1 MKAKDNLPSGQYVA
15 RDISWMYFNQRILL
29 EAAKKTVPLMERLS
43 FLGIYSNNLDEFFR
57 VRVAT
62 LSRIIECEDKDIR
75 KEKQEAERIFKEIN
89 KLNKA
94 YTRQFEETFA
104 EILKDLEAENIYVVN
119 ETQLT
124 DEQRDY
130 LRRFY
135 LNHLNGSTFPL
146 FLPQV
151 KQLGEL
157 ADADIY
163 LAIRLTRLDE
173 EGKARKREY
182 AVIEMPVNE
191 FGRFIR
197 LPDTDGRVCLMFF
210 DDVIRFCLPWIFV
223 GMEFDVYEAYT
234 FKFTKDAEMEMDTE
248 IRSGVM
254 EKVSKGVKS
263 RKRGAPIRLVYDSN
277 MPKDLLKLIVGK
289 LNIDKSDTRVAGGRY
304 HNLKDL
310 MRFPD
315 CGRSDLKYLPQPPL
329 FKPEL
334 EEGSILDT
342 IRSKDCYL
350 HYPYHSFSTYLRVL
364 REAAISK
371 DVKSIKTS
379 LYRLAK
385 DSRVV
390 KALICAAKN
399 GKNVTVCT
407 IQSPSR
413 P

>member
-210 DDVIRFCLPWIFV
+210 DDVIRFCLPWIF
-223 GMEFDVYEAYT
+223 F
-234 FKFTKDAEMEMDTE
+234 FF
-248 IRSGVM
+248 
-254 EKVSKGVKS
+254 
-263 RKRGAPIRLVYDSN
+263 
-277 MPKDLLKLIVGK
+277 
-289 LNIDKSDTRVAGGRY
+289 
-304 HNLKDL
+304 
-310 MRFPD
+310 
-315 CGRSDLKYLPQPPL
+315 
-329 FKPEL
+329 
-334 EEGSILDT
+334 
-342 IRSKDCYL
+342 
-350 HYPYHSFSTYLRVL
+350 
-364 REAAISK
+364 
-371 DVKSIKTS
+371 
-379 LYRLAK
+379 
-385 DSRVV
+385 
-390 KALICAAKN
+390 
-399 GKNVTVCT
+399 
-407 IQSPSR
+407 
-413 P
+413 